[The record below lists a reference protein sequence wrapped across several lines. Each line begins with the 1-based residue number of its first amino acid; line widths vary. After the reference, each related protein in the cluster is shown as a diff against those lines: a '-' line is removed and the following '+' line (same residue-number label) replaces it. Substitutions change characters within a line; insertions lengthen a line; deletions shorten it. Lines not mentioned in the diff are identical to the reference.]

1 MTSDRGA
8 GDRAGPDHARLKVLR
23 AADAFDRRD
32 HAMTVAAYE
41 LHILATS
48 FSAARDHPGFV
59 PDEYLASLTG
69 EDLHSPGAD
78 PAFLATELRT
88 ARMWRRIDGGYRV
101 LDWPAVQAC
110 IDHMR
115 ELRAVD
121 KRAPVRKRASTLA
134 ATAMPL
140 AANGFGTT
148 NALGKLRRARW
159 WSGVAGGH
167 LSGADG
173 QLANDPADDDRDHRP
188 GGHGR
193 YLERAA
199 SRSGPGASGQRVRF
213 QLIQGGADDEPF
225 DGEKVGQRATG
236 PGPG

>member
-1 MTSDRGA
+1 VSGDRGA
-8 GDRAGPDHARLKVLR
+8 GDRASSDHTRLKVLR

-41 LHILATS
+41 LHVLATA

-110 IDHMR
+110 IDHVR

-121 KRAPVRKRASTLA
+121 KRAPLRRRASGLA
-134 ATAMPL
+134 AAAMPVTIY
-140 AANGFGTT
+140 GFRQQPVIG
-148 NALGKLRRARW
+148 
-159 WSGVAGGH
+159 
-167 LSGADG
+167 
-173 QLANDPADDDRDHRP
+173 
-188 GGHGR
+188 
-193 YLERAA
+193 
-199 SRSGPGASGQRVRF
+199 
-213 QLIQGGADDEPF
+213 
-225 DGEKVGQRATG
+225 
-236 PGPG
+236 